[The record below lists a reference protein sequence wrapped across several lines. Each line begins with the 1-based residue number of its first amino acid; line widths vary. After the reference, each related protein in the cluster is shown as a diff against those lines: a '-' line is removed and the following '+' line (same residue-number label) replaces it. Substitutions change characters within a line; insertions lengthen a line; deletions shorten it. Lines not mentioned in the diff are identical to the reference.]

1 MNDAYLDAIK
11 EAFAIAPAS
20 TVIYHTLQIRQTG
33 VQSSV
38 FLVQSRR
45 SIIAADENGNWHT
58 FEPVG
63 FQFSLPPS
71 NSEGFQSLNLAIDNI
86 GRRVTDF
93 VETAMSAV
101 QPVEVLY
108 RPYLNTDLTAPQMN
122 PPILLYL
129 KDIEMTDLQVTGRAT
144 FMDILNKKF
153 PLDLYTRARF
163 PALG

>member
-1 MNDAYLDAIK
+1 MNDAYHDAIK
-11 EAFAIAPAS
+11 EAFALAPAS
-20 TVIYHTLQIRQTG
+20 TVIYHTLQIRQVG
-33 VQSSV
+33 VQSSI

-45 SIIAADENGNWHT
+45 SIEAADEDGNWHT

-71 NSEGFQSLNLAIDNI
+71 NSEGFQSLNLVIDNI

-93 VETAMSAV
+93 VEAAQSAV
-101 QPVEVLY
+101 QAVEILY
-108 RPYLNTDLTAPQMN
+108 RPYLNTDLTAPQMD

-129 KDIEMTDLQVTGRAT
+129 KDIEMNDLQVTGRAT

-153 PLDLYTRARF
+153 PLDIYTRAKF